1 MTTPRDVLAFWF
13 PEPRTD
19 LSSLGE
25 NAVRWFQ
32 GGRDL
37 DHAIA
42 RRFADE
48 IARAARG
55 ELDAWK
61 SEPRGRLA
69 LIVLLDQFTRNA
81 FRGTTG
87 AYNFD
92 ELAVRLCREGL
103 AEGADLALT
112 PIERHFFYLPLLHSE
127 RLADQDM
134 SIRCTANLL
143 AGTQCHER
151 RYFLG
156 WMVVARR
163 QRETIRRFGRFPHR
177 NAILGRTSTPGEV
190 LFLTLNAARA
200 AARRIIRRSLQR
212 A

>member
-13 PEPRTD
+13 PEPRTG

-55 ELDAWK
+55 ELDGWK
-61 SEPRGRLA
+61 SDPRGRLA

-127 RLADQDM
+127 ADAFGRLPVLLVRGGGYLVHCLCHLLPLPA
-134 SIRCTANLL
+134 L
-143 AGTQCHER
+143 AGAGST
-151 RYFLG
+151 
-156 WMVVARR
+156 
-163 QRETIRRFGRFPHR
+163 TSFP
-177 NAILGRTSTPGEV
+177 ASTTSTSTAHV
-190 LFLTLNAARA
+190 HLW
-200 AARRIIRRSLQR
+200 
-212 A
+212 